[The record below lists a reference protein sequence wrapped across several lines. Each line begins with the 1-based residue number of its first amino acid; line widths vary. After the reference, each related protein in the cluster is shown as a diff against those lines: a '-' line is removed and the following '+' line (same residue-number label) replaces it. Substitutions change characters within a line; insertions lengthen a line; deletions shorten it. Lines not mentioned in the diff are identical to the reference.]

1 MFLALYKISS
11 MHIFTEYSLWWL
23 PLCVVV
29 GLATAFLLYRKNDKL
44 REAPRWVRR
53 LLFGLRAFVV
63 AMLLF
68 LLLGP
73 YIEMRRSVVEKPTI
87 VLLHDNSASLV
98 LQKDS
103 AKIRTEYVAAYQ
115 KFADELRETY
125 TVDEYTFGSG
135 LVYDSAL
142 NFSERETNISQALQD
157 VAVRYYKQNLG
168 AVVLATDGIYNAGE
182 NPKYATQ
189 NMSATTPIY
198 TVALGDT
205 VQECDNVISKVLH
218 NKIAFRN
225 NPFTIKV
232 SVESHSLKG
241 KQSTLTIR
249 ENNAVVFERSFTA
262 QSAHAFKTLDCKLTS
277 NEIGKKMYTIS
288 ITYFNEEISEKN
300 NTYTF
305 AVDVLESKQKIL
317 LAYEAVH
324 PDVAALRRAIESNK
338 NYDCDVVCLS
348 DDKAIDVSAYNCL
361 MLVGLPT
368 AFGKGKSLLSHA
380 VEAGVPSLIV
390 YNQAMSVD
398 ALNAQNVGVAIEN
411 FRNSYDE
418 VKPAYQSDFSLF
430 QLDEASKTMLE
441 QAPPLLAPF
450 GNYTVG
456 VQSKMLCNQ
465 IVETIE
471 VARPLVAF
479 SQIKNTKVGMVL
491 GEGLW
496 RWRLFDKKT
505 NGSFAAFDSFVNKMI
520 AYLALTEK
528 RELFSVNGENII
540 SDNQDALFTAEL
552 YDKSYEPM
560 PNQEISMTVRNE
572 AGKEFPFSFIPNDNF
587 YVLNAGKFPQGKY
600 TYAAS
605 VKIDGGALTKSGSF
619 FVLPLQTEYKQT
631 RANHD
636 LLSSLSEE
644 SGGVMV
650 SPNDFDTLLHEI
662 RSNQNIVA
670 VSHTTRNRS
679 LALDLPLILIVI
691 IVAASA
697 EWFFRKYYATY

>member
-1 MFLALYKISS
+1 
-11 MHIFTEYSLWWL
+11 
-23 PLCVVV
+23 
-29 GLATAFLLYRKNDKL
+29 
-44 REAPRWVRR
+44 
-53 LLFGLRAFVV
+53 
-63 AMLLF
+63 MLLF

-73 YIEMRRSVVEKPTI
+73 FVEMRRSVLEKPTV

-103 AKIRTEYVAAYQ
+103 TKIRTEYLAAYQ
-115 KFADELRETY
+115 KFVADLYKTY
-125 TVDEYTFGSG
+125 AVDEYTFGSG

-142 NFSERETNISQALQD
+142 NFSEKETNISQALED
-157 VAVRYYKQNLG
+157 LAVRYYNQNLG
-168 AVVLATDGIYNAGE
+168 AVVLASDGIYNAGE

-189 NMSATTPIY
+189 NLPATTPIY

-205 VQECDNVISKVLH
+205 VQECDNVIAKVLH

-225 NPFTIKV
+225 NPFTVKI
-232 SVESHSLKG
+232 SVESHALKG
-241 KQSTLTIR
+241 KRSTLTIK
-249 ENNAVVFERSFTA
+249 ENDAVVFETSFTA
-262 QSAHAFKTLDCKLTS
+262 SSAHVFKTLDCKLKS
-277 NEIGKKMYTIS
+277 NEIGKKMYTVS
-288 ITYFNEEISEKN
+288 LTYFDEEISEKN

-305 AVDVLESKQKIL
+305 AVDVLESRQKIL

-338 NYDCDVVCLS
+338 NYDCQVVRLS
-348 DDKAIDVSAYNCL
+348 EVNSLDIPSYNCVI
-361 MLVGLPT
+361 LVGLPT
-368 AFGKGKSLLSHA
+368 AFGNGKAILSQV
-380 VEAGVPSLIV
+380 VEAGVPSLVV
-390 YNQAMSVD
+390 YNQAASVE
-398 ALNAQNVGVAIEN
+398 ALNAQNVGVTIEN

-441 QAPPLLAPF
+441 QAPPLIAPF
-450 GNYTVG
+450 GSYSVG
-456 VQSKMLCNQ
+456 AQSKVLCSQ
-465 IVETIE
+465 IVGTIE
-471 VARPLVAF
+471 VSRPLVAF
-479 SQIKNTKVGMVL
+479 SQIKNTKTGVVL

-496 RWRLFDKKT
+496 RWRLFDKKV

-572 AGKEFPFSFIPNDNF
+572 KGKEFPFSFIPNDNF

-600 TYAAS
+600 TYKAS
-605 VKIDGGALTKSGSF
+605 VKIDGGVLTKSGSF

-636 LLSSLSEE
+636 LLASLSEQ

-650 SPNDFDTLLHEI
+650 YPNEFDKLREAI
-662 RSNQNIVA
+662 QSNQNIVA
-670 VSHTTRNRS
+670 VSHTMRNRS
-679 LALDLPLILIVI
+679 LVLDLPLILIII
-691 IVAASA
+691 IVTASA

>member
-1 MFLALYKISS
+1 
-11 MHIFTEYSLWWL
+11 MHIFTEYSLWLL
-23 PLCVVV
+23 PLCIVV

-63 AMLLF
+63 SMLLF

-73 YIEMRRSVVEKPTI
+73 FVEMRRSVVEKPTV

-103 AKIRTEYVAAYQ
+103 TKIRTEYVTAYQ
-115 KFADELRETY
+115 KFVNELRETY
-125 TVDEYTFGSG
+125 AVDEYTFGSG

-142 NFSERETNISQALQD
+142 NFSEKETNISQALED
-157 VAVRYYKQNLG
+157 VAVRYYNQNLG
-168 AVVLATDGIYNAGE
+168 AVVLASDGIYNAGE

-189 NMSATTPIY
+189 NLPATTPIY

-205 VQECDNVISKVLH
+205 VQECDNVIAKVLH

-225 NPFTIKV
+225 NPFTVKI
-232 SVESHSLKG
+232 SVESHALKG
-241 KQSTLTIR
+241 KRSALTIK
-249 ENNAVVFERSFTA
+249 ENNAVVFETSFTSS
-262 QSAHAFKTLDCKLTS
+262 SAHVFKTLDCKLKS
-277 NEIGKKMYTIS
+277 DEIGKKMYTVS
-288 ITYFNEEISEKN
+288 LTYFDEEISEKN

-305 AVDVLESKQKIL
+305 AVDVLESRQKIL

-324 PDVAALRRAIESNK
+324 PDVAALRRGIESNK
-338 NYDCDVVCLS
+338 NYDCQVVRLS
-348 DDKAIDVSAYNCL
+348 EVNSLDIHSYNCVI
-361 MLVGLPT
+361 LVGLPT
-368 AFGKGKSLLSHA
+368 AFGNGKSILSQA
-380 VEAGVPSLIV
+380 VEAGVPSLVV
-390 YNQAMSVD
+390 YNQASSVE
-398 ALNAQNVGVAIEN
+398 ALNAQNVGVTIEN

-441 QAPPLLAPF
+441 QAPPLIAPF
-450 GNYTVG
+450 GSYSVG
-456 VQSKMLCNQ
+456 AQSKVLCSQ
-465 IVETIE
+465 IVGTIE
-471 VARPLVAF
+471 VARPLLVF
-479 SQIKNTKVGMVL
+479 SQIKNTKTGVVL
-491 GEGLW
+491 GEGFW
-496 RWRLFDKKT
+496 RWRLFDKKV

-560 PNQEISMTVRNE
+560 PNREISMTVRNE
-572 AGKEFPFSFIPNDNF
+572 KGKEFPFSFIPNDNF

-600 TYAAS
+600 TYKAS

-631 RANHD
+631 RADHD
-636 LLSSLSEE
+636 LLASLSEQ

-650 SPNDFDTLLHEI
+650 YPNEFDKLREAI
-662 RSNQNIVA
+662 QSNQNIVA

-679 LALDLPLILIVI
+679 LALDLPLILIII